1 MSLIKH
7 KSSNLGT
14 VYLCSSFVK
23 KLIYYFQGTWAGI
36 DPILSYLDDIRPSPK
51 ISVCRFSHP
60 IFSQLITE
68 YVVAHVINS
77 ERGFGRKMVQAQ
89 TDKEWITEQ
98 ASNHRPLKEIKIGIL
113 GVGQMGKS
121 IAKMFK
127 V

>member
-1 MSLIKH
+1 L
-7 KSSNLGT
+7 L
-14 VYLCSSFVK
+14 
-23 KLIYYFQGTWAGI
+23 QGTWAGI
-36 DPILSYLDDIRPSPK
+36 DPILSYLDDNKPSPN

-77 ERGFGRKMVQAQ
+77 ERGFSRKMVQAQ
-89 TDKEWITEQ
+89 TDREWITEQ